1 MYESPTSSPHIAGP
15 ADASSSYELR
25 RLLGEGGCGKV
36 YEAWDPTLCRPVAVK
51 RLKQASD
58 PDRAVDM
65 LREARM
71 AAALTHPA
79 FVKVFSVEGDARA
92 PSIVMELVRGCTLAS
107 HMQAQPY
114 GPEAALGVA
123 LQVAEAMREAHAS
136 GMVHGDL
143 KPSNL
148 MREPSGTVRILD
160 FGLARSIDPL
170 ATQSA
175 LHDDA
180 RGTIAYM
187 APECLLGG
195 KSTPLSDIYALGMI
209 LYELSAGQR
218 PFGDLNGFGL
228 AAAQLQSSS
237 SAWPYPPQCKP
248 ALVSLIRAMTEKD
261 PARRLPSMEAVCER
275 LRALQTGAA
284 PAPVATRAYRMPKL
298 PPSRHLRAG
307 ALLLCLLVAGG
318 VSWTRVPAMQGAA
331 PIIYSEAGA
340 MRAGTAA
347 LLAPRR
353 ERNLDDAVV
362 QFKRILEHD
371 PDHAGAAAG
380 LSLAY
385 GMRYAGDRRDETWLA
400 RADAA
405 AQQALRLDDQLSL
418 AHVAQAWVR
427 DNQGRPD
434 EALRLVGQALKL
446 DPRSQF
452 ALRVKT
458 SALIHLRRFDE
469 ADQAIGE
476 AARLFPA
483 DAWFSDCLGQLRFQ
497 QDRYAEAESAFR
509 RSIRIAPESTF
520 AYGNLSQALLRQGR
534 APEAL
539 QVLQEGLQ
547 VHPDNRLYGHL
558 GTILFER
565 GDYVGAARA
574 FENAVSSAKGSP
586 NLYLNWANLADTL
599 RWIPGRET
607 ASRDAYRQA
616 TLLLGPKLE
625 KAPDDSTLLSR
636 MGLYSAKLGER
647 GVAERST
654 GRALELAAAS
664 AQIHFRAAIV
674 FELLGERTRA
684 VAELTSAA
692 ALGFPRNLIETE
704 PDLLSLRRDPRY
716 HTTTLIKPR

>member
-1 MYESPTSSPHIAGP
+1 MYPSSTSSLHIAGLS
-15 ADASSSYELR
+15 DESSSYQLR

-36 YEAWDPTLCRPVAVK
+36 YEAWDSTLWRPVAVK
-51 RLKQASD
+51 RLKPPSD
-58 PDRAVDM
+58 PARAGDM
-65 LREARM
+65 LKEARM

-79 FVKVFSVEGDARA
+79 FVKVFSVEGGRQA
-92 PSIVMELVRGCTLAS
+92 PSIIMELVPGCTLAS
-107 HMQAQPY
+107 HMQAQRCT
-114 GPEAALGVA
+114 PEAALGLA
-123 LQVAEAMREAHAS
+123 LQVAEAMLEAHAS

-148 MREPSGTVRILD
+148 MREPSGTIRILD

-175 LHDDA
+175 LHDDT

-195 KSTPLSDIYALGMI
+195 KSTPASDIYALGMI
-209 LYELSAGQR
+209 LYELAAGQR

-237 SAWPYPPQCKP
+237 SAWPYPPQCGP
-248 ALVSLIRAMTEKD
+248 ALVSLIRAMTEKE
-261 PARRLPSMEAVCER
+261 PARRLPSMQAVCER
-275 LRALQTGAA
+275 IRALQSGAAAA
-284 PAPVATRAYRMPKL
+284 PAPIRSYRMPRL
-298 PPSRHLRAG
+298 PRSRRLRAG
-307 ALLLCLLVAGG
+307 LLLLCLLVAGALA
-318 VSWTRVPAMQGAA
+318 WTWVPATRGPA
-331 PIIYSEAGA
+331 PFIYAEAVA
-340 MRAGTAA
+340 MRAGMEA
-347 LLAPRR
+347 LLGPRR
-353 ERNLDDAVV
+353 ERTLDDAIA

-385 GMRYAGDRRDETWLA
+385 GMRYAGDHRDETWLA

-405 AQQALRLDDQLSL
+405 AQQALRQDDQLSL

-427 DNQGRPD
+427 DNQGRSD
-434 EALRLVGQALKL
+434 EALRLAGQALKL

-452 ALRVKT
+452 ALRVKS

-469 ADQAIGE
+469 AERLVGE
-476 AARLFPA
+476 AGRLFPA
-483 DAWFSDCLGQLRFQ
+483 DAWFSDCLGEMRFK
-497 QDRYAEAESAFR
+497 QDRYVEAESAFR
-509 RSIRIAPESTF
+509 RSIRIAPESTA

-534 APEAL
+534 TPEAL
-539 QVLQEGLQ
+539 QVLQQGLQ

-574 FENAVSSAKGSP
+574 FETAVSSAKGSP
-586 NLYLNWANLADTL
+586 NLYLNWANLADAL

-616 TLLLGPKLE
+616 MLLVAPKLE

-647 GVAERST
+647 GLAERST
-654 GRALELAAAS
+654 GRALQLAAAS

-684 VAELTSAA
+684 VAELSSAT
-692 ALGFPRNLIETE
+692 ALGFPLNLIDTE